1 MRLPSPNGSVRAKRS
16 CGGGTCTCSCAQLVE
31 RKTPN
36 RQRTTPTQLQTAE
49 QSGGNCRCTVGRV
62 IHSMQLPGS
71 MHLEFHAAM
80 AADCT
85 AQCNTA
91 SGERVSIAMHIVV
104 PGNCRPTIF
113 VGQLFLWTTYFCG
126 PSFFCSTTRWTTLPE
141 GDNNHVVRW
150 SVCRVGHSGRKRIP
164 EI

>member
-62 IHSMQLPGS
+62 IHSMQQRTWNSTLPWPLIVQLNVILPAG
-71 MHLEFHAAM
+71 
-80 AADCT
+80 T
-85 AQCNTA
+85 
-91 SGERVSIAMHIVV
+91 SGERVSIAMHIVI